1 MVGSSAIW
9 IGIAGF
15 ALLAIFLLSG
25 LWIDHVRE
33 KPVYER
39 PRILVRP
46 GFWTAFRGLRLALFL
61 AGWAMSASVLPR
73 AAGGLALLLA
83 LAWGWKRL
91 IRGRHFR
98 RRMVRKAFVLEKR
111 RDPAASDV
119 QILQRVLHAIHPH
132 WGEELL
138 EQIALDNPTPERVA
152 DMICRIEKGALPA
165 GFSPARLLRLR

>member
-1 MVGSSAIW
+1 MLW

-15 ALLAIFLLSG
+15 VLLAAFLFCG

-33 KPVYER
+33 RPVYER

-46 GFWTAFRGLRLALFL
+46 GFWIAFRALRFAFFL
-61 AGWAMSASVLPR
+61 AGWAMSARVFPRSAGVL
-73 AAGGLALLLA
+73 AALLA
-83 LAWGWKRL
+83 LGWGWKRL
-91 IRGRHFR
+91 VRGRHFR
-98 RRMVRKAFVLEKR
+98 RRMVRRAFTLEKR

-138 EQIALDNPTPERVA
+138 EQIALDNPTPERTA
-152 DMICRIEKGALPA
+152 DMICRIEQGALPA